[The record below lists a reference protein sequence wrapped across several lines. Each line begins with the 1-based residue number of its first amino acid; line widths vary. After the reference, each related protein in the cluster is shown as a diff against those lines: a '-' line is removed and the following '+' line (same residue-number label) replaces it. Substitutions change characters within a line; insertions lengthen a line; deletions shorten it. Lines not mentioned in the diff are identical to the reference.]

1 MYFQLLSLDC
11 KSNNIEVFVLKG
23 FELLVRIL
31 SKISDSLNWQGM
43 FHAYVLGYMEIQNF
57 NLEYKSESKV
67 GIYTC
72 NGSSVIIDNDQ
83 S

>member
-1 MYFQLLSLDC
+1 MDC
-11 KSNNIEVFVLKG
+11 ESNNIGVFVLKG

-31 SKISDSLNWQGM
+31 SRIFDSLNWQGM
-43 FHAYVLGYMEIQNF
+43 FHAYVLWYMEIQNF

-72 NGSSVIIDNDQ
+72 NGSFVIIDNEQ

>member
-1 MYFQLLSLDC
+1 
-11 KSNNIEVFVLKG
+11 
-23 FELLVRIL
+23 
-31 SKISDSLNWQGM
+31 M
-43 FHAYVLGYMEIQNF
+43 FHAYVLWYMEIQNF

-72 NGSSVIIDNDQ
+72 NGSFVIIDNDQ